1 MGSKSSRIS
10 LGLSWAYLGSQVGP
24 RAPRQPQDGPKMAQD
39 GPKTAPRRPKMAQ
52 DGPKTAPR
60 RPQDGP
66 KTAPRAPRRPQD
78 GPRRP
83 QDGPKTAP
91 RAPRQPQDGPKMAQD
106 GPKMAPRRPQD
117 GSLISWALSGLKAT
131 KKQAKSKHLRW
142 STSVSVRFFAPLR
155 RFPLLRNKFWG
166 AAACPPQAFS
176 IRPLPGFSLGAV
188 RRFFCLTRLSQS
200 VLVCLKTSESLPGPL
215 RIPPALLSLATSGYL
230 EGPKWG
236 PKLA

>member
-1 MGSKSSRIS
+1 
-10 LGLSWAYLGSQVGP
+10 
-24 RAPRQPQDGPKMAQD
+24 MAQD
-39 GPKTAPRRPKMAQ
+39 GPKRAQDGSKIAQDGPKMAPRRPKMAQ
-52 DGPKTAPR
+52 DGPKTA
-60 RPQDGP
+60 
-66 KTAPRAPRRPQD
+66 
-78 GPRRP
+78 PRRP

-131 KKQAKSKHLRW
+131 NKQAKSKHLRW

-176 IRPLPGFSLGAV
+176 I
-188 RRFFCLTRLSQS
+188 TRLSTAACS
-200 VLVCLKTSESLPGPL
+200 RCLE
-215 RIPPALLSLATSGYL
+215 LLERT
-230 EGPKWG
+230 
-236 PKLA
+236 

>member
-1 MGSKSSRIS
+1 
-10 LGLSWAYLGSQVGP
+10 
-24 RAPRQPQDGPKMAQD
+24 
-39 GPKTAPRRPKMAQ
+39 
-52 DGPKTAPR
+52 
-60 RPQDGP
+60 
-66 KTAPRAPRRPQD
+66 
-78 GPRRP
+78 
-83 QDGPKTAP
+83 
-91 RAPRQPQDGPKMAQD
+91 MAQD

-188 RRFFCLTRLSQS
+188 LELFLLTRLSQS
-200 VLVCLKTSESLPGPL
+200 VLVCLKTTESLPGPL
-215 RIPPALLSLATSGYL
+215 RIPPALGKSWGLGASWGCLGAILGSKMGSKIGLKNRPVLDGFWVPKST
-230 EGPKWG
+230 PKWLQNWS
-236 PKLA
+236 KN

>member
-1 MGSKSSRIS
+1 MGSKSSWGS
-10 LGLSWAYLGSQVGP
+10 LGLSWAYLGSQVG
-24 RAPRQPQDGPKMAQD
+24 
-39 GPKTAPRRPKMAQ
+39 
-52 DGPKTAPR
+52 
-60 RPQDGP
+60 
-66 KTAPRAPRRPQD
+66 
-78 GPRRP
+78 
-83 QDGPKTAP
+83 P

-188 RRFFCLTRLSQS
+188 LRLFCLTRLSQS
-200 VLVCLKTSESLPGPL
+200 VPVCLKLQNLYQDPCAF
-215 RIPPALLSLATSGYL
+215 RQPPRSSGAVGYFWNS
-230 EGPKWG
+230 KWG
-236 PKLA
+236 PKLG

>member
-1 MGSKSSRIS
+1 M
-10 LGLSWAYLGSQVGP
+10 
-24 RAPRQPQDGPKMAQD
+24 
-39 GPKTAPRRPKMAQ
+39 T
-52 DGPKTAPR
+52 
-60 RPQDGP
+60 
-66 KTAPRAPRRPQD
+66 PRRPQD

-131 KKQAKSKHLRW
+131 NKQAKSKHLRW

-188 RRFFCLTRLSQS
+188 SELFRLTRLSQS
-200 VLVCLKTSESLPGPL
+200 VLVCLKTTEFSPRTPAHSAGPA
-215 RIPPALLSLATSGYL
+215 RVCGCRQYL
-230 EGPKWG
+230 ELKMGSKIGRHTLITKTTPKISVL
-236 PKLA
+236 P